1 MSQSDNNITDSED
14 DKFIIKSQ
22 FDEIIEEGKIFSKNN
37 RTYIAFNDQMVDS
50 YLLLDIHNNKKYDI
64 KYSVFSNENNITE
77 ENINDDYKI
86 ELINTNQELPYAKF
100 KPLLKQKDIEY
111 SIYISFDKNTDLSSV
126 TNLMKL
132 ESNENKLYIM
142 TKSISSGDDFI
153 KFDLTS
159 DISHLINNKKW
170 ALNILAKEKE
180 KYNIIM
186 NYDMIEGGEDKDG
199 GEKGDN
205 KEASGGSS
213 AGIIILWIII
223 VIVILAGGFAI
234 YYFLFK
240 KRFKKTDELLNEI
253 DEVTLSMEDQAN
265 SNKVNYEEGNVI

>member
-1 MSQSDNNITDSED
+1 M
-14 DKFIIKSQ
+14 
-22 FDEIIEEGKIFSKNN
+22 
-37 RTYIAFNDQMVDS
+37 
-50 YLLLDIHNNKKYDI
+50 
-64 KYSVFSNENNITE
+64 FSNENNITE